1 MTPNTNTER
10 QRAEEI
16 VNKHV
21 RGAWREAF
29 SGGSNVSRGYEGL
42 VTDIDLAI
50 RDAYDAGRKQ
60 GWLDIARRDKSG
72 DGFADGV
79 HAGTLIGQ
87 SAALSQP
94 RASAGEEIGWVI
106 ERHINSEL
114 LYWTGRYIEPH
125 GFSSDNADAIRFAR
139 KQDADVILG
148 RLLDGNGKVA
158 EHMWVGPPA
167 HEWFDSGMLNGVLS
181 CRKCGMVQKRDGT
194 NKPCRGNVC
203 VGPRATPSSESA
215 LSSPRQ
221 EVKP

>member
-1 MTPNTNTER
+1 MSEPTNTER
-10 QRAEEI
+10 QRAEFPNAETVMQQI
-16 VNKHV
+16 
-21 RGAWREAF
+21 
-29 SGGSNVSRGYEGL
+29 L
-42 VTDIDLAI
+42 
-50 RDAYDAGRKQ
+50 
-60 GWLDIARRDKSG
+60 
-72 DGFADGV
+72 DGV
-79 HAGTLIGQ
+79 SHDEDGCTYDTSAMRALTDALNQ
-87 SAALSQP
+87 AALSQP

-221 EVKP
+221 ETGNGK